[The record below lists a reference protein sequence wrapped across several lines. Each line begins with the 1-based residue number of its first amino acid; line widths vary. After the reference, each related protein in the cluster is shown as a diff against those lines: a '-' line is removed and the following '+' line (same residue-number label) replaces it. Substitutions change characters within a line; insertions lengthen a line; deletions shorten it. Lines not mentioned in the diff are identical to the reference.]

1 MKPRINV
8 ITLAVDD
15 LEKSLAFYR
24 DGLGWPTR
32 GIVGAEIENGAVA
45 FFHLSG
51 GLILALYPLESLAKD
66 AGLPIALPNSPTR
79 FSLGHN
85 VISKEEVDAV
95 LAAATA
101 AGAVVVDPAHDRAW
115 GGYSGYFKDPDG
127 HLWEV
132 VWNPEL
138 QIEE

>member
-1 MKPRINV
+1 VN
-8 ITLAVDD
+8 
-15 LEKSLAFYR
+15 
-24 DGLGWPTR
+24 
-32 GIVGAEIENGAVA
+32 
-45 FFHLSG
+45 
-51 GLILALYPLESLAKD
+51 
-66 AGLPIALPNSPTR
+66 
-79 FSLGHN
+79 
-85 VISKEEVDAV
+85 SKEEVDAV